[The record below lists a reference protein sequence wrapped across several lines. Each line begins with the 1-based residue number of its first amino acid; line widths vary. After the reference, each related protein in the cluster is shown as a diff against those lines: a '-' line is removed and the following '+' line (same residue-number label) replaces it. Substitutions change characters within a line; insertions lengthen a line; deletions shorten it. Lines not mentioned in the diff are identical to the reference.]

1 MLNGL
6 QSIPQLAVGPPPSC
20 VRKGGDPMSASCSP
34 SSPLRIE
41 MYTFIRSCETL
52 LSSPIL
58 RGHTPLSSNERKI
71 VEYYADELKA
81 YLRAPQNH

>member
-1 MLNGL
+1 
-6 QSIPQLAVGPPPSC
+6 
-20 VRKGGDPMSASCSP
+20 MSASCTP

-58 RGHTPLSSNERKI
+58 RGHTPLSPNERKI
-71 VEYYADELKA
+71 IEYYADELKA
-81 YLRAPQNH
+81 YLRTPQNH